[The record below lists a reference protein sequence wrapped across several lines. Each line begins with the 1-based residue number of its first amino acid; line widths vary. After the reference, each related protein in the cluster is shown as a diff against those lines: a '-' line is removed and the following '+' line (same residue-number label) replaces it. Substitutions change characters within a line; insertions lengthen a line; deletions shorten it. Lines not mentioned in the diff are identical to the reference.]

1 MTSVSIKA
9 AFAVAAMASMS
20 ACGGDVRSDYDA
32 FNSVSTRLNVDND
45 LSSLTRVAIAPTQ
58 EQSMNAYL
66 TGYSWWDN
74 TPRGSA
80 QIARPV
86 IHRTAGG
93 VGTYKDPI
101 TLAVG
106 HRKTGGRSIMDYK
119 PGTRFYI
126 ENLKKYAIVEDMC
139 GDGPRPQEGPCH
151 TGHRGHDWIDIYV
164 GGRRMDEASVDACM
178 RRITGIQSVILNPR
192 PGYPVVPGEIASTG
206 CRTF

>member
-1 MTSVSIKA
+1 MTSVSLK
-9 AFAVAAMASMS
+9 AVAAAALTISLS
-20 ACGGDVRSDYDA
+20 ACGDNVRTDYHE
-32 FNSVSTRLNVDND
+32 FSSVSTRLNVDND
-45 LSSLTRVAIAPTQ
+45 LSGLTRVAIAPDK
-58 EQSMNAYL
+58 EQSMNVFL

-93 VGTYKDPI
+93 VGTYEDPI

-106 HRKTGGRSIMDYK
+106 HKKTGGRSVMDYR

-126 ENLKKYAIVEDMC
+126 EKLQKYAIVEDMC
-139 GDGPRPQEGPCH
+139 GDGPRPQDGPCH

-178 RRITGIQSVILNPR
+178 RHITGIQSVVLNPR
-192 PGYPVVPGEIASTG
+192 PGYPVTPGEIAATG